1 MKTLHLLRH
10 AKSSW
15 KDPGLDDHDRP
26 LSRRGRETA
35 RGIAAYLRR
44 AKIAPDL
51 VICSTAVR
59 ARQTLDPIAKAIKPP
74 KVVLEKGI
82 YEAAQEK
89 MWKHLWRFPKRADCV
104 LLIGHNPGLHDLA
117 LSLADAGSGE
127 LVPPRGGKFPTG
139 AMASFRF
146 DGAWQ
151 ALQPHS
157 AMLFSYTTPK
167 ATKKEGRKTAAKRPV
182 KPVARAN
189 KKVSKATAAPR
200 PARQVAKAK
209 KVTGKAALVTQPA
222 KEMTKANKANKTA
235 TKTTVQRTTKA
246 STSKARPKRVTAAR
260 RAPSNAT
267 AVAAEPSESKYA
279 KQSNPETR
287 SSCRHS
293 PDYPIIAPTASR
305 RLPAEGYGSFSPR
318 PYRSTVKESY
328 LGCSKHNGGAKY
340 EEVRRFPAQPL
351 HTATERRLY
360 HRQC

>member
-26 LSRRGRETA
+26 LSKRGRETA

-44 AKIAPDL
+44 AKIVPDL

-74 KVVLEKGI
+74 KVVLEKRI
-82 YEAAQEK
+82 YEVAREK
-89 MWKHLWRFPKRADCV
+89 IWKHLWRLPKSADCV

-117 LSLADAGSGE
+117 LSLADADSGE

-146 DGAWQ
+146 DGAWK

-157 AMLFSYTTPK
+157 AMFFSYATPK
-167 ATKKEGRKTAAKRPV
+167 AKEGRKTAAKRPV
-182 KPVARAN
+182 KPVVAKAN

-209 KVTGKAALVTQPA
+209 KVTGKAALATRPA
-222 KEMTKANKANKTA
+222 KA
-235 TKTTVQRTTKA
+235 TTKA
-246 STSKARPKRVTAAR
+246 SAPKTKPKRVTPARKAPPKVARAASKVARQSSEMRSITPRPVTSPAGSVRPSTPTAR
-260 RAPSNAT
+260 RSSDQQPRQMSFPLSDEIERDSQDSFPASDAPSWT
-267 AVAAEPSESKYA
+267 PI
-279 KQSNPETR
+279 TR
-287 SSCRHS
+287 IGT
-293 PDYPIIAPTASR
+293 PIPPKR
-305 RLPAEGYGSFSPR
+305 G
-318 PYRSTVKESY
+318 
-328 LGCSKHNGGAKY
+328 
-340 EEVRRFPAQPL
+340 
-351 HTATERRLY
+351 
-360 HRQC
+360 